1 MMRSAICKSL
11 ILLGFMTAAT
21 ATSAAPVRLDPFL
34 SASTATQGGANA
46 QFLQIANDW
55 SGSTVLWNEATREYG
70 SGSPIGETGWGT
82 GLWGIDDFSHVL
94 SGDVPAIAGWS
105 GRVSTINF
113 GDGCYNGS
121 WSGTWGAASLAPMF
135 SGGTGCAD
143 GDADPAQAND
153 EDNWI
158 SWFTGY
164 VRITDPG
171 DDYNF
176 SVLYDDGF
184 FFNLYGAGGAMHS
197 IGMDYLNPRDRL
209 GFADDF
215 SLSEGL
221 YYFELGAYDR
231 LEAGVVDL
239 RWSRGGGEW
248 NLVKPEHLAS
258 VPEPGTLALLAAALA
273 ALAMLGRARRTGPPR
288 RHPHGA

>member
-1 MMRSAICKSL
+1 MTRSAICKSL
-11 ILLGFMTAAT
+11 ILIGYVAVASSV
-21 ATSAAPVRLDPFL
+21 AAAPIRLDPFL
-34 SASTATQGGANA
+34 AASATTQGGADA

-55 SGSTVLWNEATREYG
+55 SGSTVLWNETAREYG

-82 GLWGIDDFSHVL
+82 GLWGIEDFRSVL
-94 SGDVPAIAGWS
+94 SGAVPAVAGWS

-121 WSGTWGAASLAPMF
+121 WSGSWGAANLAPMF
-135 SGGTGCAD
+135 GGGVGCAD
-143 GDADPAQAND
+143 GDADPAETNA

-158 SWFTGY
+158 SWFTGFIR
-164 VRITDPG
+164 VTDPG

-184 FFNLYGAGGAMHS
+184 FFNLYGAGGERHS

-209 GFADDF
+209 GFGDDF

-239 RWSRGGGEW
+239 RWSRGGGDW
-248 NLVKPEHLAS
+248 ILVKPEHLAS

-273 ALAMLGRARRTGPPR
+273 AMALARRPRSTAPPGR
-288 RHPHGA
+288 ETYAA